1 MTAADPKPPFDSL
14 FICVPSWIDAK
25 ASNAISREQTV
36 RELAVLAFVSIDG
49 VMQAPKM
56 QEEDPSGGFTQGGWA
71 NPCWDNV
78 MESVGQNAMS
88 EPYDVL
94 LGRNTYDTFAA
105 HHSSVDS
112 PLNRLN
118 KYVITS
124 RPIPTPWQP
133 TIEIRQDIPS
143 AISKLKAADGPLL
156 QVHGS
161 HGLVQLL
168 LQHGLVDEY
177 RIWTFP
183 VVLGSGKR
191 FFGDGAALS
200 NMVLQTSEALTSGAV
215 MNIYRNAQ

>member
-1 MTAADPKPPFDSL
+1 M
-14 FICVPSWIDAK
+14 
-25 ASNAISREQTV
+25 
-36 RELAVLAFVSIDG
+36 RELAILTFVSADG

-94 LGRNTYDTFAA
+94 LGRNTYDRFAPA
-105 HHSSVDS
+105 FSGSES
-112 PLNRLN
+112 PLDSAT
-118 KYVITS
+118 KYVVTS
-124 RPIPTPWQP
+124 RPIDKAWKP
-133 TIEIRQDIPS
+133 TIEISGDVPA
-143 AISKLKAADGPLL
+143 AIDALKAEDGPLL

-168 LQHGLVDEY
+168 LQHGLIDEY

-191 FFGDGAALS
+191 LFGDGAAPA
-200 NMVLQTSEALTSGAV
+200 NIVLQTSEALTSGAV
-215 MNIYRNAQ
+215 MSIYRNA

>member
-1 MTAADPKPPFDSL
+1 MK
-14 FICVPSWIDAK
+14 WIDAT
-25 ASNAISREQTV
+25 AINEVSKEQLV
-36 RELAVLAFVSIDG
+36 RELAILTFVSADG

-71 NPCWDNV
+71 IPCWDNV

-94 LGRNTYDTFAA
+94 LGRNTYDTFAS
-105 HHSSVDS
+105 HHSASDS

-118 KYVITS
+118 KYVVTS

-133 TIEIRQDIPS
+133 TIEVRQDVPS
-143 AISKLKAADGPLL
+143 AIAKLKAEDGPLL

-191 FFGDGAALS
+191 LFGDGAAPA
-200 NMVLQTSEALTSGAV
+200 NIELQRSEALTSGAV
-215 MNIYRNAQ
+215 MSIYRNA